1 MDEVE
6 TFLQASPDSAR
17 RVLESLPLQ
26 SHWLPWQHARYCLL
40 LSSALDRC
48 GIDVQDDSLAQY
60 AARYYNRLGGP
71 VRRFYSFYYLGR
83 VHENRGDRQSA
94 MDAFLHAERI
104 RSSRVPLRFRSAL
117 EMHIGAIYA
126 QIFEFDKAIEANE
139 KAADYAQMG
148 GVWPA
153 YGESLLRNAQIHLKY
168 GRIAEADCCRQRIE
182 SMEIEPETSLRLS
195 LMGLESKRRLL
206 TGDSLH
212 SIQHYNDSIILAYDS
227 CQSLLPWVDFSD
239 TYVRTGAP
247 NKAFYAIQQYRACCE
262 SEADATYYA
271 VLSEVLDSLGDL
283 RGSLTA
289 YKRYIEISDSLDLV
303 CFHQDT
309 KFLKERNALQLQ
321 ASQRKVYIW
330 IVLIL
335 FALAVSGLSAFLLR
349 RRRENTRLKT
359 LYRDLQEEYKDLQ
372 ELPSRMGNL
381 NLEASKLL
389 GDRLK
394 ALACFFTNDTPKSL
408 SFVSTQLE
416 TLTENRKDLL
426 ETIGLLYAVY
436 RTDFTLAL
444 VEKGLTPVEI
454 GYCCLIA
461 LGLRNG
467 ELSEVINREGVNNI
481 NSAIRK
487 KLGIAPNSTKLGTV
501 LRDMFGNSGPQ

>member
-1 MDEVE
+1 M
-6 TFLQASPDSAR
+6 
-17 RVLESLPLQ
+17 
-26 SHWLPWQHARYCLL
+26 
-40 LSSALDRC
+40 
-48 GIDVQDDSLAQY
+48 
-60 AARYYNRLGGP
+60 
-71 VRRFYSFYYLGR
+71 
-83 VHENRGDRQSA
+83 
-94 MDAFLHAERI
+94 
-104 RSSRVPLRFRSAL
+104 
-117 EMHIGAIYA
+117 
-126 QIFEFDKAIEANE
+126 
-139 KAADYAQMG
+139 
-148 GVWPA
+148 
-153 YGESLLRNAQIHLKY
+153 
-168 GRIAEADCCRQRIE
+168 
-182 SMEIEPETSLRLS
+182 
-195 LMGLESKRRLL
+195 
-206 TGDSLH
+206 
-212 SIQHYNDSIILAYDS
+212 
-227 CQSLLPWVDFSD
+227 
-239 TYVRTGAP
+239 
-247 NKAFYAIQQYRACCE
+247 
-262 SEADATYYA
+262 
-271 VLSEVLDSLGDL
+271 
-283 RGSLTA
+283 
-289 YKRYIEISDSLDLV
+289 

-335 FALAVSGLSAFLLR
+335 SALAVSGLSAFLLR
-349 RRRENTRLKT
+349 KRRENMRLKT

-372 ELPSRMGNL
+372 ELPSRIGNL

-444 VEKGLTPVEI
+444 VEKGLTPAEI

-467 ELSEVINREGVNNI
+467 EISEVINREGVNNI